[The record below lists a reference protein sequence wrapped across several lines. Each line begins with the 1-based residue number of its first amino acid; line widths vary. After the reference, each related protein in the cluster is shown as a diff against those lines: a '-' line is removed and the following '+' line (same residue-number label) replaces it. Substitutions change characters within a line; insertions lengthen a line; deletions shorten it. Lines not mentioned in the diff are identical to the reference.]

1 MITPFIDQTSIQAL
15 AWALVHF
22 LWQGAVLGLIAFVLL
37 RLSRLR
43 ATTKYLI
50 GVGTL
55 GLMLAAPVGTFLYL
69 NRTPSRTIET
79 ATVVPSTFRPT
90 AAAQAKARPNVYATA
105 SEFQIPVAPPTPA
118 RPLGPYLI
126 LTVWLSGVVLLSLRL
141 FGGWVVARRL
151 VTRAIR
157 PVSPEVLSLVRRVA
171 GRLALDRVVRVFES
185 SAVSVPV
192 MVGWIKP
199 VVLLPAAALS
209 GLTPT
214 QVEALIAHELAHVRR
229 HDYLVN
235 LLQSAVET
243 LLFYHP
249 AVWWVSARVRAER
262 EHCCDDLAV
271 GVCDRL
277 VYVTALADL
286 AAMTTP
292 RVALAATDGSLVN
305 RVRRLLGRTRAT
317 ADSATSWSSAL
328 TLAVVL
334 GALLPA
340 GLVLARGTEARPY
353 ASAAQEARAG
363 VASGVRGGVAGGVT
377 GGVATAVAKAPAE
390 GVAGAV
396 AEGVEGGVYGGIAGG
411 VTGGVAGGLRGGIE
425 KERVREAVEGLVG
438 DAAIKAAFA
447 EPGQWRIERDEKG
460 RWRLMLRQSRAQGV
474 RWRFEPAPDGRLR
487 IVREG
492 LLRGTGDQDLQQ
504 AEAALRERIKQLE
517 QELAELRRHYAEM
530 QQEQAKQFYTLT
542 LNDQL
547 MSAKAYEQLL
557 GAQQKMG
564 EKMRLDQEKLGE
576 QLRLAQEKLGRDY
589 TLLLQQDN
597 LRNLLATT
605 EAQRLTNLDA
615 DRLKLLENATKA
627 STLAGKVEG
636 KLEGKPL
643 NFQSTSQKG
652 SGNFT
657 WSNDGDKVAIKWT
670 GAFRISDDDK
680 DIVWVEAGK
689 SVQVSDGG
697 WVFSTGVEV
706 KGLAD
711 GKVERSYYRNSIARP
726 YEPEGREFLATM
738 LQKVV
743 RVSGFGAES
752 RVERFLK
759 QGGVNAVLAEIELLQ
774 GDYARRVYYTELLKQ
789 AKVPPAELAR
799 IMGRASA
806 TIQSDYELASLVVT
820 ALGASQG
827 DEAARIAAI
836 DATKTI
842 GSDYEMRRALT
853 AALTEPVSAKVSAS
867 VLAAAANIQQD
878 YERATLLIDVAKKG
892 GLVTSTKTAYFD
904 LVKGIRSPYEQG
916 RVLRSA
922 TGTTTL
928 PEDVMSDAVKA
939 SQTMS
944 GDYERRQFLSASMAR
959 QPVTPKNA
967 GDVLQSAAGIKSD
980 NERATL
986 LVDLAKKGG
995 VTNETAAA
1003 FFPLVSSMPSSYEQR
1018 RVLQAVLASAPLSDP
1033 VLTGLLK
1040 AAATISSDYECAET
1054 LLAVARK
1061 HTLAGTS
1068 RSLYLAAAD
1077 TIASEHDQTR
1087 VLAELVRSERAKR

>member
-22 LWQGAVLGLIAFVLL
+22 LWQGAVLGLIAFVVL
-37 RLSRLR
+37 RLGRLR

-69 NRTPSRTIET
+69 NRAPSRTIET

-90 AAAQAKARPNVYATA
+90 AAAQTKAGPNVYSTA
-105 SEFQIPVAPPTPA
+105 SEFQIPVAPSTPA

-151 VTRAIR
+151 VTRAIH
-157 PVSPEVLSLVRRVA
+157 PVSPEIHSLVRRVA
-171 GRLALDRVVRVFES
+171 GRMALDRVVRVFES

-235 LLQSAVET
+235 LLQSVVET

-340 GLVLARGTEARPY
+340 GLVLARGTEARTY
-353 ASAAQEARAG
+353 APAAQEARGG
-363 VASGVRGGVAGGVT
+363 VASGVRGGVAGGV
-377 GGVATAVAKAPAE
+377 ATAVADAPAE

-411 VTGGVAGGLRGGIE
+411 VTHGIAGGVRGGIE
-425 KERVREAVEGLVG
+425 KERVREAAEGLVG
-438 DAAIKAAFA
+438 DNAIKAAFA
-447 EPGQWRIERDEKG
+447 DPGQWRIERDDKG
-460 RWRLMLRQSRAQGV
+460 RWRLALRQSRPLGI
-474 RWRFEPAPDGRLR
+474 RWRLQPAPDGRLR

-492 LLRGTGDQDLQQ
+492 QFPSGGDEDLRQ

-530 QQEQAKQFYTLT
+530 QQEQAKQFHTLT

-547 MSAKAYEQLL
+547 ISAKAYEQLL
-557 GAQQKMG
+557 GAQEKMG
-564 EKMRLDQEKLGE
+564 EKMRLNQQLLGE
-576 QLRLAQEKLGRDY
+576 KMRQ
-589 TLLLQQDN
+589 LQQDN

-605 EAQRLTNLDA
+605 QAQRLTNLDA

-627 STLAGKVEG
+627 SALGGKVEG

-652 SGNFT
+652 TGNFT

-670 GAFRISDDDK
+670 GAFRISEDDK

-711 GKVERSYYRNSIARP
+711 GKVDRAYYRNGFTRP

-759 QGGVNAVLAEIELLQ
+759 QGGVSAVLAEIELLQ

-799 IMGRASA
+799 IMGRASE

-820 ALGASQG
+820 ALGATQG

-916 RVLRSA
+916 RVLRSV
-922 TGTTTL
+922 TGTPSL

-1003 FFPLVSSMPSSYEQR
+1003 FFPLVSSMTSSYEQR
-1018 RVLQAVLASAPLSDP
+1018 RVLQAVLASASLSDP

-1040 AAATISSDYECAET
+1040 AAASISSDYECAET
-1054 LLAVARK
+1054 LLTVARK

-1077 TIASEHDQTR
+1077 TIASEHEQTR